1 MYNLKVYNEKYE
13 ITVQQIDD
21 NFPGKWIATFW
32 DKRSEL
38 QTDRVVY
45 EYETMAGALQKG
57 FYLLIEITDID
68 FEIL

>member
-1 MYNLKVYNEKYE
+1 MYKLRAYDENYE
-13 ITVQQIDD
+13 ITVEQIDD

-38 QTDRVVY
+38 KADRVVY

-57 FYLLIEITDID
+57 FFLLTEITEID